1 VNFNAG
7 SDGTA
12 ERSRRYAAVGGWAFR
27 MVKADHLR
35 LAAKLSLARAVRTE
49 EPEVVERLVVR
60 AGEYLDQAA
69 ALEAAQTRRSTS
81 DIGAAAAALPG
92 GPNIQRGQ
100 RTRASR
106 HFRLYLA
113 WRLRRG
119 ALSFIGAD
127 YVFGCDQSRAFG
139 DVWIAGS
146 LGKMSERSRLST
158 MIARTY

>member
-1 VNFNAG
+1 
-7 SDGTA
+7 
-12 ERSRRYAAVGGWAFR
+12 

-81 DIGAAAAALPG
+81 DIGAAAVALPG

-100 RTRASR
+100 RTRASQGTSDFIW
-106 HFRLYLA
+106 H
-113 WRLRRG
+113 G
-119 ALSFIGAD
+119 ACAE
-127 YVFGCDQSRAFG
+127 V
-139 DVWIAGS
+139 
-146 LGKMSERSRLST
+146 RSASS
-158 MIARTY
+158 ARTMCSVAIRTELLATSGSR